1 MLITH
6 VKNDVYLFESDDT
19 YKKDAFI
26 KLYTSNLPR
35 NYIIDLIKTGQLY
48 LKNNF
53 NPLNYI
59 KYENNKYSLKE
70 IDNYQPMFQFAYLF
84 DEDDNIKYPI
94 ILLISEIDNK
104 NKLDLLEDFMD
115 CLTIENK
122 DFKLIKNENIN
133 IIFQYIEKYLSE
145 DVYYEEN

>member
-6 VKNDVYLFESDDT
+6 VKNDVYLFESDNI

-26 KLYTSNLPR
+26 KLYTSDLPR
-35 NYIIDLIKTGQLY
+35 NYIVDLIKTGQLY

-53 NPLNYI
+53 NGLNYI
-59 KYENNKYSLKE
+59 KYKNDKYSLEE

-84 DEDDNIKYPI
+84 DESDNINYPI
-94 ILLISEIDNK
+94 ILLISEINDDK
-104 NKLDLLEDFMD
+104 SDLLEDFMN
-115 CLTIENK
+115 CLKIENNN
-122 DFKLIKNENIN
+122 FKIIKNKNIE

-145 DVYYEEN
+145 NVYYKRN

>member
-59 KYENNKYSLKE
+59 KYENDKYSLKE

-84 DEDDNIKYPI
+84 DESDNINYPI
-94 ILLISEIDNK
+94 ILLISEINDDK
-104 NKLDLLEDFMD
+104 SDLLEDFMNH
-115 CLTIENK
+115 LTIENNN
-122 DFKLIKNENIN
+122 FKIIKNKNIE

-145 DVYYEEN
+145 NVYYKRN